1 MLSVGLGKE
10 VQEEVAKTNKTA
22 NKIAGIISGA
32 RHFLIRYRFCMG
44 KL

>member
-22 NKIAGIISGA
+22 KKIDESIPGA
-32 RHFLIRYRFCMG
+32 WHFLIRYCFCMG
-44 KL
+44 KQ